1 MTTQSFA
8 LNEDPHQAEV
18 GSHTFLFK
26 PEVYSDELL
35 DAWAALRAITLQ
47 ADAPGDDAAKIA
59 ERTKAV
65 NAATKSFIA
74 ELMLDDD
81 AVDAFTDDADPA
93 VPGAAG
99 ATVFL
104 ATKLPDRVLLEMQR
118 WILGVYGLRPTGP
131 SSDSSTSSST
141 EPLGDASTGTSPAAA

>member
-1 MTTQSFA
+1 
-8 LNEDPHQAEV
+8 
-18 GSHTFLFK
+18 
-26 PEVYSDELL
+26 
-35 DAWAALRAITLQ
+35 
-47 ADAPGDDAAKIA
+47 
-59 ERTKAV
+59 V
-65 NAATKSFIA
+65 NAATKNFIA

-81 AVDAFTDDADPA
+81 AVDAFTDEADPA